1 MICSAAHLAEWPGAR
16 GWCYDPCRLSFWG
29 RSLRVGLFG
38 DRNVF
43 AAPQV
48 MIRVRP
54 HFIGKEMNYLA
65 FALCVL
71 MLSVSSSFGQYASVI
86 QACTGDFMKFCA
98 AGQHEAG
105 SPTQCVKAHFEDF
118 TEHCKAALVR
128 IAAVHDACGTDIKK
142 QCPTTKPGAGRIFL
156 CVKQHFSVLSEPCKE
171 AIGKAAE
178 RK

>member
-1 MICSAAHLAEWPGAR
+1 
-16 GWCYDPCRLSFWG
+16 
-29 RSLRVGLFG
+29 
-38 DRNVF
+38 
-43 AAPQV
+43 

-54 HFIGKEMNYLA
+54 HLMSQEMTYLA
-65 FALCVL
+65 FAVCVP
-71 MLSVSSSFGQYASVI
+71 MLSVSSSFGQYVSVI

-98 AGQHEAG
+98 AGQHKAG
-105 SPTQCVKAHFEDF
+105 SNTECVKAHFEDF

-128 IAAVHDACGTDIKK
+128 IAAVHDACGTDIQK

-156 CVKQHFSVLSEPCKE
+156 CVKQHFSALSEPCKE